1 MFCSSCG
8 SPLPSGSQFCTQCGA
23 RVAPAPDALCPACGK
38 TVPAGM
44 RFCIFC
50 GAPMTAPSAAAPA
63 PTVAGSPVESEVSG
77 SSDSMEPAAS
87 PAKTEPEIVDST
99 ELEPTSADSS
109 VPKEPDFDSSEPEP
123 SEAFSEFASNAST
136 FQFVCPHCG
145 QGLEVEKS
153 LAGQTGECPTCGKPV
168 VVPSPEA
175 ISVPPSLAPSLL
187 PTQSGE
193 PSLPPR
199 MTEADS
205 PVRSRPTGIFAAVK
219 WGVITGLSLLAL
231 VILSSAAC
239 GGWDSA
245 LTSKSFCYLL
255 GGTVVV
261 VLVTGLLT
269 ALALFSGGVSEL
281 FRNLGLLA
289 VPALL
294 FSVFLVLAGIFL
306 IYALKNSKDPLP
318 YHQHVKTCPFC
329 GSTSVPLEH
338 GAQCPRCGH
347 TV

>member
-1 MFCSSCG
+1 
-8 SPLPSGSQFCTQCGA
+8 
-23 RVAPAPDALCPACGK
+23 
-38 TVPAGM
+38 
-44 RFCIFC
+44 
-50 GAPMTAPSAAAPA
+50 MTAPSAVA
-63 PTVAGSPVESEVSG
+63 PTPAVAGSPVESEVSG

-109 VPKEPDFDSSEPEP
+109 VSKEPDLDSSEPEP
-123 SEAFSEFASNAST
+123 SEAFSEFASNASM

-175 ISVPPSLAPSLL
+175 ISVPPSLAPSPL
-187 PTQSGE
+187 PTQSGA

-199 MTEADS
+199 MAEADS
-205 PVRSRPTGIFAAVK
+205 PVRPRPTGIFAAVK
-219 WGVITGLSLLAL
+219 WGVITGLTLLAL

-269 ALALFSGGVSEL
+269 ALALFSSGVSEL